1 MIACP
6 PVPRPHW
13 HIVPA
18 GVLYAVARSHCG
30 PVEDCPD
37 HPVWRGGCQ
46 AGAAGGRAGR
56 PGTGGGSG
64 VASRPAGRSGAG
76 GATGVVRLAQPLG
89 LPGVRKLGDEV
100 HDALLRS
107 SPPRL
112 AAVHTGDERAATRW
126 TARGE
131 ISAVGLLRRRQQ
143 RRTVS
148 ALPEI
153 RPAQRRGAAS
163 ACKSRLGLAS
173 HCSPP
178 AARGVFAAQQKAAV
192 ASATNWRCGW
202 TRISVIE
209 RWRFL

>member
-46 AGAAGGRAGR
+46 AGAAG
-56 PGTGGGSG
+56 
-64 VASRPAGRSGAG
+64 RPAGRSGAG